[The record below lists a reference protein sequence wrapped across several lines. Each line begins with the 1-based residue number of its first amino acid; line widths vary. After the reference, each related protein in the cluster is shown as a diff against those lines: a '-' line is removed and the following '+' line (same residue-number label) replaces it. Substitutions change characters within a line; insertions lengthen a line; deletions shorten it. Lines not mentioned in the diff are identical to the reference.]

1 VRNLCEKFG
10 AKIPQKPPGL
20 DVSYLMD
27 IASFREEITPV
38 DEDEYGDDGDIDTMQ
53 GSYKDLIV

>member
-1 VRNLCEKFG
+1 MFG

-27 IASFREEITPV
+27 IANFREEITPV